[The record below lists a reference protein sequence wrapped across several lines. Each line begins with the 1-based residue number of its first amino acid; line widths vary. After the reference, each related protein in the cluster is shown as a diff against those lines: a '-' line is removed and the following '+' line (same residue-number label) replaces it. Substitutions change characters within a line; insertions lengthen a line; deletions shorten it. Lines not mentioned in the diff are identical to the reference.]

1 MKIKRYWIFLLLL
14 FGLTGCAVEERME
27 TEAARHKETVIPII
41 YAASNDESMKDF
53 EDMVNGF
60 NEHFAGEY
68 RVEVEWYNAKTHN
81 YRTLIKR
88 LNVIDELPAVLT
100 DVAFLPSFYE
110 MLKEDGRLVDLAPY
124 IMEDEEWLSVIDRN
138 VLESCTEKD
147 GKIFFSTLGTTCFS
161 TVGIFYNKELLGQA
175 GITCFPSDW
184 EGFWAMC
191 DELQAAGITP
201 LGLHTEG
208 TAWTPM
214 LLATAYVARTREG
227 REFINTVFP
236 ASYDNEYGRE
246 LTEVLLKLF
255 RYTTADAVNNN
266 FDVAEGH
273 FLNGEVAMLPN
284 GFWELEQFSA
294 EMKEIVGF
302 APFPQ
307 NIVIASPAMSGWVA
321 ASSYEEDIIKGAATF
336 LKYRTLRGYRQKME
350 LINAF
355 EKNQDTAEGDYVN
368 VITAEQTYISN
379 YQMNWN
385 SVLQDQVLGEML
397 PKLINGEI
405 AVQDFIAAMDRSIAE
420 YNSER

>member
-1 MKIKRYWIFLLLL
+1 MKAKRFWIFLLLMFCL
-14 FGLTGCAVEERME
+14 AGCAVEEHVE
-27 TEAARHKETVIPII
+27 TEAAENKETVIPII

-53 EDMVNGF
+53 EDMVSGF
-60 NEHFAGEY
+60 NEQFAGEY
-68 RVEVEWYNAKTHN
+68 RVEIQWYNAKTHN

-110 MLKEDGRLVDLAPY
+110 MLKEDGRLVDLSPY
-124 IMEDEEWLSVIDRN
+124 IMEDQEWLSVIDRN

-161 TVGIFYNKELLGQA
+161 TVGIFYNKELLQQA
-175 GITCFPSDW
+175 GITSFPSDW
-184 EGFWAMC
+184 KGFWTMC

-214 LLATAYVARTREG
+214 LLATAYVARTQEG
-227 REFINTVFP
+227 REFMNTGFP
-236 ASYDNEYGRE
+236 SSYDNVYGRE
-246 LTEVLLKLF
+246 LTEVLRKLF

-284 GFWELEQFSA
+284 GFWELEQFSEA
-294 EMKEIVGF
+294 MKGTIGF

-307 NIVIASPAMSGWVA
+307 NVVIASPEMSGWVA
-321 ASSYEEDIIKGAATF
+321 VGSYEEDIINGAAAF
-336 LKYRTLRGYRQKME
+336 LKYRTLRGYRQKLE
-350 LINAF
+350 LIDAY
-355 EKNQDTAEGDYVN
+355 EKNQNTAEGDYIN
-368 VITAEQTYISN
+368 VITSEQTYISN

-405 AVQDFIAAMDRSIAE
+405 ETQDFIDAMDWSIAE